1 MTDITRYA
9 NVSLKRDTY
18 NKLKDLSAI
27 NETPVSKSAMI
38 TYLVDK
44 EWTKDYCHK
53 SRAYFLGSFP
63 GLQVKVNQMTIDKQK
78 VLVSDRGLKHQ
89 VFVESPPVVAG
100 KIRSYI
106 NSFKANKRSS
116 KRNISFC

>member
-9 NVSLKRDTY
+9 NVSLKRETY

-44 EWTKDYCHK
+44 EWTKRLSPTK
-53 SRAYFLGSFP
+53 QPSFLSRFFS
-63 GLQVKVNQMTIDKQK
+63 
-78 VLVSDRGLKHQ
+78 
-89 VFVESPPVVAG
+89 
-100 KIRSYI
+100 
-106 NSFKANKRSS
+106 RSS
-116 KRNISFC
+116 SEGKSNDN

>member
-44 EWTKDYCHK
+44 EW
-53 SRAYFLGSFP
+53 
-63 GLQVKVNQMTIDKQK
+63 KQK
-78 VLVSDRGLKHQ
+78 VLNFKPKKVGFFAGL
-89 VFVESPPVVAG
+89 FS
-100 KIRSYI
+100 
-106 NSFKANKRSS
+106 RSS
-116 KRNISFC
+116 SEVKSNDN

>member
-1 MTDITRYA
+1 MTDISKYA

-44 EWTKDYCHK
+44 EWTKRLLPRK
-53 SRAYFLGSFP
+53 QPNFLSRFFS
-63 GLQVKVNQMTIDKQK
+63 
-78 VLVSDRGLKHQ
+78 
-89 VFVESPPVVAG
+89 
-100 KIRSYI
+100 
-106 NSFKANKRSS
+106 RSS
-116 KRNISFC
+116 SEGKSNDN

>member
-9 NVSLKRDTY
+9 NVSLKRETY

-44 EWTKDYCHK
+44 V
-53 SRAYFLGSFP
+53 SSF
-63 GLQVKVNQMTIDKQK
+63 I
-78 VLVSDRGLKHQ
+78 R
-89 VFVESPPVVAG
+89 ES
-100 KIRSYI
+100 
-106 NSFKANKRSS
+106 
-116 KRNISFC
+116 

>member
-1 MTDITRYA
+1 MTDISKYA

-44 EWTKDYCHK
+44 EWTKRLLPQK
-53 SRAYFLGSFP
+53 QTFLSRFFS
-63 GLQVKVNQMTIDKQK
+63 
-78 VLVSDRGLKHQ
+78 
-89 VFVESPPVVAG
+89 
-100 KIRSYI
+100 
-106 NSFKANKRSS
+106 RSS
-116 KRNISFC
+116 SEGKSIDN

>member
-44 EWTKDYCHK
+44 EWNNAINHYARPKAKTNILASSWDII
-53 SRAYFLGSFP
+53 
-63 GLQVKVNQMTIDKQK
+63 V
-78 VLVSDRGLKHQ
+78 
-89 VFVESPPVVAG
+89 
-100 KIRSYI
+100 
-106 NSFKANKRSS
+106 NSFSRSS
-116 KRNISFC
+116 SEGKSNDN

>member
-1 MTDITRYA
+1 MTDITKYA

-44 EWTKDYCHK
+44 EWTKDQPLHAKAVKKLSYQ
-53 SRAYFLGSFP
+53 GSFP
-63 GLQVKVNQMTIDKQK
+63 GLQVKVNQMTIDKK
-78 VLVSDRGLKHQ
+78 KS
-89 VFVESPPVVAG
+89 
-100 KIRSYI
+100 SYQI
-106 NSFKANKRSS
+106 ED
-116 KRNISFC
+116 

>member
-44 EWTKDYCHK
+44 EWTKRLLPQK
-53 SRAYFLGSFP
+53 QGIFSRLFS
-63 GLQVKVNQMTIDKQK
+63 
-78 VLVSDRGLKHQ
+78 
-89 VFVESPPVVAG
+89 
-100 KIRSYI
+100 
-106 NSFKANKRSS
+106 RSS
-116 KRNISFC
+116 SEGQSNDN

>member
-1 MTDITRYA
+1 MTDITKYA

-44 EWTKDYCHK
+44 EWTKRLLPQK
-53 SRAYFLGSFP
+53 QGIFSRLFS
-63 GLQVKVNQMTIDKQK
+63 
-78 VLVSDRGLKHQ
+78 
-89 VFVESPPVVAG
+89 
-100 KIRSYI
+100 
-106 NSFKANKRSS
+106 RSS
-116 KRNISFC
+116 SEGKSNDN

>member
-9 NVSLKRDTY
+9 NVSLKRETY

-44 EWTKDYCHK
+44 EWTKRLLPTK
-53 SRAYFLGSFP
+53 QPSFLSR
-63 GLQVKVNQMTIDKQK
+63 
-78 VLVSDRGLKHQ
+78 
-89 VFVESPPVVAG
+89 VFS
-100 KIRSYI
+100 
-106 NSFKANKRSS
+106 RSS
-116 KRNISFC
+116 SEGKSNDN